1 MAKKTARPAAAKPTQ
16 QRSKEEQWRRRM
28 AQQSQTGVTSVVA
41 PPENAGTEAAYAGDV
56 AQTST
61 ATSTSTSMPARTA
74 NSATNARRTAN
85 LAAQRAATTAARTRA
100 ARLGAQNISVTDEM
114 RFIRADIRKLVVM
127 TAFCVAVLL
136 VLSFVVPMVY
146 K

>member
-28 AQQSQTGVTSVVA
+28 AQQSQTGMTSVVV
-41 PPENAGTEAAYAGDV
+41 PPENAGTETAYAGDV

-61 ATSTSTSMPARTA
+61 AAATSMPARTTA
-74 NSATNARRTAN
+74 SSATNARRTAS
-85 LAAQRAATTAARTRA
+85 LAAQRATTTAARTRA
-100 ARLGAQNISVTDEM
+100 ARLGAQTISIPDEM
-114 RFIRADIRKLVVM
+114 RFIRADIRKLVIM
-127 TAFCVAVLL
+127 TAFCIAVLL